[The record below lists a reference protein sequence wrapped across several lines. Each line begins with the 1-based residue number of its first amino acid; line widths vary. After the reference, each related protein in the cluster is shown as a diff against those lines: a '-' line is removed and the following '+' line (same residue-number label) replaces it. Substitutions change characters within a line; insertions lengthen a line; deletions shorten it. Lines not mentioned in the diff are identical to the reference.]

1 MTVQVLQ
8 TIFPPSFASNFSG
21 ITHRLKP
28 LTVPVYYGDKTRF
41 EDFWALFISLVDEW
55 SELVYI
61 KIARLRQSL

>member
-28 LTVPVYYGDKTRF
+28 LTVPF